1 MQSLSPGAFELYF
14 YEEGITSGG
23 AQPLSID
30 RGATLEEFLKSSSYI
45 GVFFL
50 TLVLVNN
57 KRRLRYL
64 AVTLLFVGLGESVY
78 GLINTLS
85 GIEKIWWMKKY
96 AYIGSV
102 TGTFINRN
110 HFAGHLEIV
119 IPMALGLWLGAK
131 EEFKHFNSF
140 GARIKYVIGLALTAK
155 GRMFAYIVVMFSAM
169 FLSTS
174 RGGNIA
180 LLVAICITIFIAF
193 VIRGKQARELKL
205 APAILFIA
213 IIAGSWLGVQSL
225 TERISEAEHQSKPR
239 IEKWWQSKGI
249 IEDYMIFGTGAG
261 SFEYIIPLYEDRRLD
276 GLYDHAHNDYIELLA
291 DQGIVGLAL
300 ASIAISLALFYIVSG
315 YAKCH
320 DPFLRGII
328 FASLAGCISL
338 LLHAITDFNFYI
350 PANAAYFYLVL
361 AMGIVASTMKRRN
374 KSSG

>member
-1 MQSLSPGAFELYF
+1 MYF
-14 YEEGITSGG
+14 YEEGVTSG
-23 AQPLSID
+23 ALQPLSID

-45 GVFFL
+45 GIFFL

-57 KRRLRYL
+57 RYRLRYL
-64 AVTLLFVGLGESVY
+64 AVTILFVGLGESVY
-78 GLINTLS
+78 GLVNTLS
-85 GIEKIWWMKKY
+85 GIEKIWWMEKY

-119 IPMALGLWLGAK
+119 IPMALGLWLGGK
-131 EEFKHFNSF
+131 EEFKHFNSV
-140 GARIKYVIGLALTAK
+140 GARLKYIFSLALTAK

-180 LLVAICITIFIAF
+180 LLVALFITIFIAF
-193 VIRGKQARELKL
+193 ITRGKKARELKL

-213 IIAGSWLGVQSL
+213 IIAGSWLGVHSL
-225 TERISEAEHQSKPR
+225 TERISVAEHQSKPR

-249 IEDYMIFGTGAG
+249 IEDYIIFGTGAG

-276 GLYDHAHNDYIELLA
+276 GLYDHAHNDYIELLS
-291 DQGIVGLAL
+291 DQGVIGFGLAF
-300 ASIAISLALFYIVSG
+300 ASISLVMFYIVSG
-315 YAKCH
+315 YARCH
-320 DPFLRGII
+320 EPFLRGIL
-328 FASLAGCISL
+328 FASLGGSISL

-361 AMGIVASTMKRRN
+361 AMGIVASTMKRRS
-374 KSSG
+374 KSGG